1 LLRVKGAYVVQKTE
15 NMIVQPAITS
25 YNPKQRRSTMENAFD
40 FKVTRIHKLEEG
52 ASNVRAFVDIAVNEL
67 LILKGLR
74 IVQGKNGLFISMPRE
89 KGKDS
94 KWYEMIHVMSKD
106 LRDQITSSVLSA
118 YHA

>member
-1 LLRVKGAYVVQKTE
+1 
-15 NMIVQPAITS
+15 
-25 YNPKQRRSTMENAFD
+25 MENTLD

-52 ASNVRAFVDIAVNEL
+52 ASNVKAFVDIAVNEL

-74 IVQGKNGLFISMPRE
+74 IVKGKNGLFISMPRE

-106 LRDQITSSVLSA
+106 LRERISAQVLSA
-118 YHA
+118 YNA